1 MERKTKRT
9 ILQRVPRFNSFE
21 VRMMGMSQ
29 SISRLMRLLHLHVC
43 LPDMCERE
51 REREN
56 TTSVCVL
63 TAGKVQKAPHQM
75 GCLRERWTR

>member
-51 REREN
+51 REREYN
-56 TTSVCVL
+56 QCVCVL